1 MSSDKPASQL
11 RLRVFG
17 GPNGIGVRK
26 NYIIA
31 KTPLKNRWSTPKPSV
46 AIATMCVRLHN
57 DGPAHG
63 RGGPSYFCLGKS
75 NQNRVR
81 RNASLRCRPLPTK
94 PGKTLGCN
102 YFAGLPCRF
111 NTLYAKIF
119 RELFV
124 FQRPSRGAS
133 RFAMPCPLHHLAGFP
148 RFLSEALLR
157 TINS

>member
-81 RNASLRCRPLPTK
+81 RNASFRCGPLPTNRGK
-94 PGKTLGCN
+94 PWAAIISPGYLV
-102 YFAGLPCRF
+102 ASIPCMRK
-111 NTLYAKIF
+111 L
-119 RELFV
+119 
-124 FQRPSRGAS
+124 
-133 RFAMPCPLHHLAGFP
+133 AMPCPLHHLAGFP